1 MYSLWDMRIAHVTDL
16 HLRWHQPGSSATN
29 RRRSRDMVER
39 FKEVLEQIR
48 QEKVDLLVITGD
60 LLDVP
65 CWLWENN
72 YGFETD
78 DPAFWLDAA
87 EKDYRLF
94 KQMLDDSGL
103 RYLTLPGN
111 HDHMQL
117 YRKVFQPQPIVD
129 IAGYRFV
136 SFFDVE
142 GDGHYP
148 RRFMHERARFDEVM
162 QQHDLPQ
169 IHLQH
174 YVIEP
179 VLLEGYP
186 HSYLESQELSRR
198 IVAHGGVQFCISGH
212 YHRGTELI
220 QKGATTF
227 TVGQAF
233 CDHPHP
239 WRIYEVNPSGIT
251 MENRTLLTGLPA
263 PRPVVFLDRDGVIN
277 DLASYRVGPEAMR
290 LIPGVARAIVRLREA
305 GYAVVGITSQ
315 SSIGAGYVTDSVVIS
330 VHDKMFR
337 LLAEEGAW
345 LDAMSYSTGAGSQA
359 ILPRYEDLSR
369 VKPSPWQLN
378 DMRDLLN
385 LDFTGSWMIGDR
397 VTDIQTGLAAG
408 VGAILVRTGK
418 GRMMEADPANADGLQ
433 GVPVVD
439 DLAAAADLILA
450 GRSAVKQ
457 PACGS

>member
-1 MYSLWDMRIAHVTDL
+1 MRIAHVTDL
-16 HLRWHQPGSSATN
+16 HLRWYQPGSSPAN

-39 FKEVLEQIR
+39 FKEVLQQIR
-48 QEKVDLLVITGD
+48 QEKVDLLVLTGD
-60 LLDVP
+60 LLDAP
-65 CWLWENN
+65 SWLWENT

-78 DPAFWLDAA
+78 DPALWLPAV
-87 EKDYRLF
+87 EQDYQLV

-111 HDHMQL
+111 HDHMGL
-117 YRKVFQPQPIVD
+117 YRKVFNPEPIVD

-142 GDGHYP
+142 GDGHFP

-162 QQHDLPQ
+162 QQRDLPQ

-179 VLLEGYP
+179 VLNEGYP
-186 HSYLESQELSRR
+186 HTYLESQELSRR
-198 IVAHGGVQFCISGH
+198 LVAHGGVQLCISGH
-212 YHRGTELI
+212 YHSGTELI
-220 QKGATTF
+220 QKGPTTF

-239 WRIYEVNPSGIT
+239 WRIYEVNESGIE
-251 MENRTLLTGLPA
+251 METRTLLTGPPA
-263 PRPVVFLDRDGVIN
+263 PKPVVFLDRDGVIN

-290 LIPGVARAIVRLREA
+290 LIPGVAKAIVKLRQA

-315 SSIGAGYVTDSVVIS
+315 SSIGAGYVTDAVVHS

-345 LDAMSYSTGAGSQA
+345 LDAMSYSTGAGPLA
-359 ILPRYEDLSR
+359 IVPRYEDVSR
-369 VKPSPWQLN
+369 VKPFPWQLH

-397 VTDIQTGLAAG
+397 VTDIQTGQSAG

-418 GRMMEADPANADGLQ
+418 GRMMEADPANAQALQ

-439 DLAAAADLILA
+439 DLAAAVPVILA
-450 GRSAVKQ
+450 SQASVTSA
-457 PACGS
+457 ACRL